1 MKEREVSMQHIG
13 ERFLKQ
19 NRGLVLR
26 LTLVALLGVSA
37 LEVFHPVNRGL
48 GQSVMAARPGLDG
61 TAIDLLERQ
70 NKAYEQIVQATTP
83 AIVCIRT
90 EHVVKMEQSP
100 LFTDPSLREFFGD
113 LFPQIPREQRQ
124 HALGSGV
131 IFDPTGYIVTNNHV
145 IDHAKSVEGMLTN
158 KRVYKAKVI
167 AADPDMDIAM
177 LRVDA
182 TTLPTV

>member
-83 AIVCIRT
+83 AIVSL
-90 EHVVKMEQSP
+90 HVDHAHTMAKVP
-100 LFTDPSLREFFGD
+100 LITDPR
-113 LFPQIPREQRQ
+113 IW
-124 HALGSGV
+124 
-131 IFDPTGYIVTNNHV
+131 
-145 IDHAKSVEGMLTN
+145 
-158 KRVYKAKVI
+158 
-167 AADPDMDIAM
+167 
-177 LRVDA
+177 
-182 TTLPTV
+182 